1 MGGYSGPKNASR
13 TATSRFE
20 TYEQRADAA
29 CKEEGSTLLVVL
41 SFLLFLAII

>member
-20 TYEQRADAA
+20 TYKRADAA

-41 SFLLFLAII
+41 SFLLFLALI